1 LKADAAL
8 FGILVQLF
16 ETPFINGHI
25 EKYIESIKPA
35 KQEAS
40 SGSSSSNR
48 RHQHPLYK
56 YYEQMVEKMGEQ
68 KWQALKEEP
77 VLNYDYVPKPLTKKY
92 EENGNFFG

>member
-25 EKYIESIKPA
+25 EKYIESIKAA

-40 SGSSSSNR
+40 SSSSNG
-48 RHQHPLYK
+48 HQHPLYK
-56 YYEQMVEKMGEQ
+56 YYEQMVEKMGGQ
-68 KWQALKEEP
+68 KWEALKEEP